1 MTKHLLNII
10 LIISLSGFSSFAQNI
25 GYSVDWDL
33 SYEKLLNQNGV
44 KWDHSQGTLFTWLKH
59 REQEHQFIAEFVR
72 NELKKE
78 PQQVFLI
85 DHPTFPSAGRT
96 TILGVKND
104 QGCFYY
110 WRSTDENMRDFRRR
124 PISNELF
131 SQVFNRL
138 NTLKQRGF
146 QNMGGPEKA
155 YAGFLST
162 YQNGQA
168 RQLLLHIHDFLEF
181 DVENQEILRVGRISE
196 IESSLQV
203 NNKQPVN
210 H

>member
-1 MTKHLLNII
+1 MRVFVYI
-10 LIISLSGFSSFAQNI
+10 LFSFLICTASMAQSSEN
-25 GYSVDWDL
+25 SVSWDL
-33 SYEKLLNQNGV
+33 SYEKLLDLNGV

-59 REQEHQFIAEFVR
+59 REQEHQFISDFVA
-72 NELKKE
+72 NELKKD

-96 TILGVKND
+96 TILGVKNNK
-104 QGCFYY
+104 GCFYY
-110 WRSTDENMRDFRRR
+110 WRSTDENMRDFSRR
-124 PISNELF
+124 PVSPELF
-131 SQVFNRL
+131 NQIFNRL
-138 NTLKQRGF
+138 HSLKQRGF

-162 YQNGQA
+162 YQQGQA

-181 DVENQEILRVGRISE
+181 DVENQEILRMGRIFE

-203 NNKQPVN
+203 NNKQPIN